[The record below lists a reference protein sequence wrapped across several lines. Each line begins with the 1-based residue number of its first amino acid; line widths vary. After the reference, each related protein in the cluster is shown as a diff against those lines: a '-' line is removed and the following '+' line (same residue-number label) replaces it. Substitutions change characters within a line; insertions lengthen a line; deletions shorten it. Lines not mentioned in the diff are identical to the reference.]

1 MAQKVKKKS
10 FVMYGDMYLPTEN
23 LSLSQKGELWDAV
36 FKYNAGEEVNIS
48 DPMAQMAFSFFRQ
61 AFDRDAE
68 KYEAVR
74 EKRRIAGS
82 LGGTAKATN
91 AKQAAAN
98 VANATS
104 AKQSIANVA
113 DNVNESVNDSDININ
128 TLSECLSGQSPDDPS
143 LPEESESEEA
153 GKRPHCPARVIVSLY
168 HDILPEH
175 PRVEILNEARKRVI
189 NARWA
194 DIGKRLRETGR
205 EDTRDARLAYMR
217 QIFLKASQ
225 SDFLCGRTTC
235 RDGKTYMVT
244 FDKLMSPSG
253 FIGVIEGKY
262 DNRY

>member
-1 MAQKVKKKS
+1 MAQKVKKS
-10 FVMYGDMYLPTEN
+10 FVMYIDMYLPTEN

-82 LGGTAKATN
+82 LGGAAKATN
-91 AKQAAAN
+91 AKQAVAN

-104 AKQSIANVA
+104 GKQTVANVA
-113 DNVNESVNDSDININ
+113 DNVNESVNDNDININ
-128 TLSECLSGQSPDDPS
+128 TLSECMSGQSPDNPS
-143 LPEESESEEA
+143 LPEESESESHA
-153 GKRPHCPARVIVSLY
+153 GKRPACPVKEIVAMY

-175 PRVEILNEARKRVI
+175 PRVEIINSQRRGAI

-194 DIGKRLRETGR
+194 DIGTRLKATGR
-205 EDTRDARLAYMR
+205 EDSREARLEYMAQVFR
-217 QIFLKASQ
+217 RAARSSFLTGKAV
-225 SDFLCGRTTC
+225 C
-235 RDGKTYMVT
+235 RDGKTYMAT
-244 FDKLMSPSG
+244 FDMLMRPNG
-253 FIGVIEGKY
+253 FTGVIEGKY
-262 DNRY
+262 DDRG

>member
-1 MAQKVKKKS
+1 MAQKVKKS
-10 FVMYGDMYLPTEN
+10 FLMYVDMYAPTAA
-23 LSLSQKGELWDAV
+23 LSLEQKGELWDAV
-36 FKYNAGEEVNIS
+36 FKFHSGEDVRVS

-61 AFDRDAE
+61 VFERDAE
-68 KYEAVR
+68 EYERRCEKNRENVR
-74 EKRRIAGS
+74 KRWEAKDTTVYDRIESNTTVCDGIRH
-82 LGGTAKATN
+82 GTKHT
-91 AKQAAAN
+91 
-98 VANATS
+98 
-104 AKQSIANVA
+104 
-113 DNVNESVNDSDININ
+113 DNDNDNDSDININ
-128 TLSECLSGQSPDDPS
+128 TLSECLSPKVGDDPS
-143 LPEESESEEA
+143 MPEESESEEA
-153 GKRPHCPARVIVSLY
+153 EKRPHCPARVIVSLY

-175 PRVEILNEARKRVI
+175 PRVEILNEARKRAI

-262 DNRY
+262 DNNRY

>member
-48 DPMAQMAFSFFRQ
+48 DLMAQMAFSFFRQ

-91 AKQAAAN
+91 AKQT
-98 VANATS
+98 VAN
-104 AKQSIANVA
+104 IA

-143 LPEESESEEA
+143 RQEDSESEGHA
-153 GKRPHCPARVIVSLY
+153 GKRPACPVKEIVAMY

-175 PRVEILNEARKRVI
+175 PRVEIINAQRRGAI

-194 DIGKRLRETGR
+194 DIGTRLKATGR
-205 EDTRDARLAYMR
+205 EDTREARLEYMAQVFR
-217 QIFLKASQ
+217 RAARSSFLTGKAV
-225 SDFLCGRTTC
+225 C
-235 RDGKTYMVT
+235 RDGKTYMAT
-244 FDKLMSPSG
+244 FDMLMRPNG
-253 FIGVIEGKY
+253 FAGVIEGKY
-262 DNRY
+262 DDRG